1 MSNAAKQTSLPP
13 AGPSNSAPSRT
24 GQRHRLLARAQLA
37 VWPVI
42 CGLIVI
48 GCIVSPA
55 FATQRNFVNVLQQA
69 TVLAVLTLAMLLV
82 VLVRKFDLSIE
93 SMVAFSPMVAAHV
106 MRWSPGGSGDS
117 LPGWCGFLITL
128 GVGAL
133 IGAINALLVVKLRI
147 NAFIATLGMLILLRG
162 ATLGL
167 SSGETIV
174 SPPVGMIW
182 PGKVMV
188 GSVPMSIILGVV
200 LYGAA
205 WLFLRYHQVGRNLYA
220 IGGNPAA
227 SRAAGIN
234 VDRTVCGVFIVAGLL
249 ASFAGLLLSGR
260 IDSVV
265 ANQGS
270 GSVFDVFAA
279 LAIGGV
285 SLNGGKGTVGGALSG
300 VLFLALLSNILILA
314 GLSSFWVDMA
324 RGAIIIIALVLSRFA
339 GGPSND

>member
-1 MSNAAKQTSLPP
+1 MSKDQEPESLNP
-13 AGPSNSAPSRT
+13 SAPSSTASKRT
-24 GQRHRLLARAQLA
+24 GQRRQWVARAQLA
-37 VWPVI
+37 VWLVI
-42 CGLIVI
+42 FGLIVI

-55 FATQRNFVNVLQQA
+55 FWTLRNFVNVLQQA

-106 MRWSPGGSGDS
+106 ILAAPAGSGAS
-117 LPGWCGFLITL
+117 LPGWCGFVITL
-128 GVGAL
+128 GIGAL
-133 IGAINALLVVKLRI
+133 IGCMNAVLVVKLRI

-167 SSGETIV
+167 SNGETIV
-174 SPPVGMIW
+174 SPSVGMVW
-182 PGKVMV
+182 PGKAMI
-188 GSVPMSIILGVV
+188 GSIPVSIILGAV
-200 LYGAA
+200 LYAGAS
-205 WLFLRYHQVGRNLYA
+205 LFLRYHQVGRNLYA
-220 IGGNPAA
+220 IGGNPVA

-234 VDRTVCGVFIVAGLL
+234 VERTVFGVFIVAGLL

-270 GSVFDVFAA
+270 GAVFDVFAA

-324 RGAIIIIALVLSRFA
+324 RGAIIIIALVLSRFT

>member
-1 MSNAAKQTSLPP
+1 MSKATKPESLN
-13 AGPSNSAPSRT
+13 PSDPLSSASRRT
-24 GQRHRLLARAQLA
+24 GQRSQWVARAQLA

-42 CGLIVI
+42 FGLIVV

-55 FATQRNFVNVLQQA
+55 FGTQRNFVNVLQQA
-69 TVLAVLTLAMLLV
+69 SVLAVLTLAMLLV

-93 SMVAFSPMVAAHV
+93 SMVAFSPMVAAGV
-106 MRWSPGGSGDS
+106 CVAVPAGSGTS
-117 LPGWCGFLITL
+117 LPGWCGFVITL
-128 GVGAL
+128 GIGAL
-133 IGAINALLVVKLRI
+133 IGCMNAVLVVKLRI

-167 SSGETIV
+167 SNGETIV
-174 SPPVGMIW
+174 SPPMGMVW
-182 PGKVMV
+182 PGKGMI
-188 GSVPMSIILGVV
+188 GSIPISIILGALLYVV
-200 LYGAA
+200 AA
-205 WLFLRYHQVGRNLYA
+205 LFLRYHQLGRNLYA
-220 IGGNPAA
+220 IGGNPVA

-234 VDRTVCGVFIVAGLL
+234 VERTVFGVFIVAGML

-270 GSVFDVFAA
+270 GAVFDVFAA

-300 VLFLALLSNILILA
+300 VLFLALLSNILILG

-324 RGAIIIIALVLSRFA
+324 RGAIIIIALVLSRFT